1 MAVILLFMR
10 KEKNFYIVQKL
21 KFSLK
26 IHQYRV
32 LNWSQIIKR
41 NERSFDK
48 YTSPNMNLEDKMQL
62 GDENLKQMDL
72 KDPDG

>member
-1 MAVILLFMR
+1 M
-10 KEKNFYIVQKL
+10 
-21 KFSLK
+21 
-26 IHQYRV
+26 

-41 NERSFDK
+41 NERSFGK
-48 YTSPNMNLEDKMQL
+48 YRSPNMNLEDKMQL